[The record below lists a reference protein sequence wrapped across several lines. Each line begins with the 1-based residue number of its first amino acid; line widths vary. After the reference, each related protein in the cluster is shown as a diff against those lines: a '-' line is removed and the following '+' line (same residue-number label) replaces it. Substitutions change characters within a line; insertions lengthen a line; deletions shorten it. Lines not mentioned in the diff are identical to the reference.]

1 MEETLKQNSLHH
13 EPERQDEFIHLNDGA
28 SHSAFLGK
36 SQQMMLRC
44 YLHTD
49 CIGIL
54 AKHHQKDSCF
64 MSFLLVTSM
73 EHH

>member
-1 MEETLKQNSLHH
+1 MEETLKQDSLHH
-13 EPERQDEFIHLNDGA
+13 ELERLHEFARLNVGA

-36 SQQMMLRC
+36 SQRMMLRC

-49 CIGIL
+49 CISIL
-54 AKHHQKDSCF
+54 AKHHEKDSRF
-64 MSFLLVTSM
+64 MPFLLVTSM